1 MPKSLVRSFTILA
14 LAVASLSGPVLAQD
28 KYKAPPAIQAEFNTF
43 IAKFRAAVKA
53 NDGAAVASMTRL
65 PFLHMSDQYDEP
77 AFRKQVYPKLFT
89 SRIRS
94 CLQRE
99 KGVYALDGEGN
110 HSYSLFCDHTIFLMA
125 KDKNATEF
133 KFAETGPD
141 D

>member
-1 MPKSLVRSFTILA
+1 MPKNLLRTCAILA
-14 LAVASLSGPVLAQD
+14 LAVASLSSPVFAQD

-53 NDGAAVASMTRL
+53 NDVSAIASMSRF
-65 PFLHMSDQYDEP
+65 PFLHMSDLYDEP

-94 CLQRE
+94 CLQRG
-99 KGVYALDGEGN
+99 KGAYALDGLGN
-110 HSYSLFCDHTIFLMA
+110 HNYSLFCDQTIFLMA
-125 KDKNATEF
+125 KGKNDTEF